1 MLIRAILI
9 FSILSVSTFSAM
21 GDADVKY
28 IRSETFIEK
37 KLPLSEAVQVGNLL
51 FLSGNLG
58 IDFSREGLA
67 LVPGGIVAETK
78 QTMLNIEN
86 TLKNSGSS
94 LDKLVKCTLY
104 MANIDEWP
112 QLNEI
117 WPSFFDRNFPARTAV
132 EVSRLWEG
140 AAIEIECTAY
150 VD

>member
-1 MLIRAILI
+1 MLLRTIFI
-9 FSILSVSTFSAM
+9 FSFLSISTFTVM

-28 IRSETFIEK
+28 LRSDTFKEK
-37 KLPLSEAVQVGNLL
+37 KIPLSEAVRVGNLL

-58 IDFSREGLA
+58 IDFSKEGLA

-94 LDKLVKCTLY
+94 LDKLVKCTLF

-112 QLNEI
+112 QINEI
-117 WPSFFDRNFPARTAV
+117 WPSYFDENFPARTAV
-132 EVSRLWEG
+132 EVGRLWEG
-140 AAIEIECTAY
+140 AAIEIECIAY